1 MKPSWEVI
9 WFQKTSTTLEMARS
23 TPGRSIDHW
32 VYVKDTGERERDD
45 VSRSGKVYVEVAV
58 VGDICRDFEVAV
70 LRRGDWLRPRRC
82 FLWDARSFCFWLTAD
97 FQTAEGWEVF
107 GDRVVFQ
114 CDCPRKV
121 CVILRLVKGV
131 CTKPISIS
139 VVILFFKFG
148 LMVEVVM
155 VNAASSNDMLLTV
168 YMATLIISIAVPEM
182 VGEEDDIRDR
192 PEI

>member
-1 MKPSWEVI
+1 M
-9 WFQKTSTTLEMARS
+9 
-23 TPGRSIDHW
+23 
-32 VYVKDTGERERDD
+32 
-45 VSRSGKVYVEVAV
+45 
-58 VGDICRDFEVAV
+58 
-70 LRRGDWLRPRRC
+70 
-82 FLWDARSFCFWLTAD
+82 
-97 FQTAEGWEVF
+97 
-107 GDRVVFQ
+107 
-114 CDCPRKV
+114 
-121 CVILRLVKGV
+121 KGV